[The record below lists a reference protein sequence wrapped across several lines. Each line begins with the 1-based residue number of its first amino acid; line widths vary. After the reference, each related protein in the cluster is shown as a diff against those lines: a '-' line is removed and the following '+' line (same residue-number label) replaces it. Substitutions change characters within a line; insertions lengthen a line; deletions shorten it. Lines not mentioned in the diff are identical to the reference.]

1 MDRALDDALTPCV
14 IQKKHLILNL
24 SKTNSCARHKTG
36 IIIMKKNLILLGMLS
51 LFFSFSALAQ
61 DIIVTKEGKEIQ
73 AKVLEITETEIKY
86 LDFENQDGPTYTL
99 NKANVVLIRYQ
110 NGKNEVFSDDSKP
123 KNGTYKPNTST
134 YVTDGMRYRDYKKL
148 YDRHKY
154 IRQFGDPYNPTLSG
168 VASWLVPGLGQGL
181 CDEWGRGLA
190 VFGGYIVGVI
200 GWGVTVISYSAPYY
214 YYNYNTMNKSAPG
227 VLIASALL
235 IAYDIW
241 NIVDAVHVAK
251 IKNMYYQD
259 IRGQQTSFNMSL
271 TPCFTYLNTPEANA
285 PVWGL
290 SLNIGF

>member
-1 MDRALDDALTPCV
+1 
-14 IQKKHLILNL
+14 
-24 SKTNSCARHKTG
+24 
-36 IIIMKKNLILLGMLS
+36 MKKNLILLGMLS

-61 DIIVTKEGKEIQ
+61 DIIVTKEGKDIQ

-148 YDRHKY
+148 YDRRKY
-154 IRQFGDPYNPTLSG
+154 VHQFGDPYNPTLSG
-168 VASWLVPGLGQGL
+168 VASWLIPGLGQGL

-190 VFGGYIVGVI
+190 IFGGFILGSGLYMTSIV
-200 GWGVTVISYSAPYY
+200 TTTYNSYSNYVNPAPIVV
-214 YYNYNTMNKSAPG
+214 SS
-227 VLIASALL
+227 VLL

-241 NIVDAVHVAK
+241 NIVDAVKVAK

-271 TPCFTYLNTPEANA
+271 TPCFTYINTPEANA

>member
-1 MDRALDDALTPCV
+1 
-14 IQKKHLILNL
+14 
-24 SKTNSCARHKTG
+24 
-36 IIIMKKNLILLGMLS
+36 MKKLLIVCILLLPIAGTLK
-51 LFFSFSALAQ
+51 AQ
-61 DIIVTKEGKEIQ
+61 DIIVTKEGKDIQ

-123 KNGTYKPNTST
+123 QNGTYKPNTST

-148 YDRHKY
+148 YDRRKY
-154 IRQFGDPYNPTLSG
+154 VHQFGDPYNPTLSG
-168 VASWLVPGLGQGL
+168 VASWLIPGLGQGL
-181 CDEWGRGLA
+181 CEEWGRGLA
-190 VFGGYIVGVI
+190 IFGGSVLGSGLWLASV
-200 GWGVTVISYSAPYY
+200 VTSESYISYTHSYYPNPAP
-214 YYNYNTMNKSAPG
+214 
-227 VLIASALL
+227 VLIGGVLL
-235 IAYDIW
+235 IAYEIW
-241 NIVDAVHVAK
+241 NIVDAVKVAK